1 MFVESQILTDVIFN
15 HIIERPLL
23 KPTPVKKKVHFP
35 PQESRRKMLQAMPV
49 RAISIILTDDF

>member
-23 KPTPVKKKVHFP
+23 KPTPVKKKSAFP
-35 PQESRRKMLQAMPV
+35 TSGVKKENAAGYACKGDLNHSYR
-49 RAISIILTDDF
+49 